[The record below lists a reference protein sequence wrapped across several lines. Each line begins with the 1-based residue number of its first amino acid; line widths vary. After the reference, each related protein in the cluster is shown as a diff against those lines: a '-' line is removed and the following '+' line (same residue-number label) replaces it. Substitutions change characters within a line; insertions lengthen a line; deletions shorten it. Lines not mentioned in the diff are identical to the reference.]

1 MTEPFYAS
9 IIAVNDGEQQPVA
22 FNPGESLRLTDVE
35 DKELWVRIV
44 EIAGRSALVAYR
56 PYAFGGDRA

>member
-1 MTEPFYAS
+1 MTEPLYAS
-9 IIAVNDGEQQPVA
+9 IIAVNDDEQQPVA
-22 FNPGESLRLTDVE
+22 FNPGEGLRLTDT
-35 DKELWVRIV
+35 DGKERWVRIV